1 MRTIFA
7 AAASFLIIACG
18 PPKSGN
24 GNGDDGDD
32 DGSGAVDADTTLDGD
47 FTPVDGMTC
56 GAQQANIGVMNL
68 GDPPDL
74 LVVLDRSGSMTAI
87 PFQIPPVFVS
97 KWDSMK
103 TALKTTVMAKQAQI
117 KFGLM
122 EFPSDDNCAATATPN
137 VGVAL
142 NTYPGF
148 NSYFTSRSP
157 NGNTPAHLALG
168 GALAYYNTIPVNPA
182 GRYVLFATDG
192 LPNCL
197 NGDPNTASGAAT
209 VAAVTALKTAGIKTY
224 VLGFGEFGGGDI
236 LNDAAIAGGVP
247 QAGATKYYQV
257 NNQAQLDAALQA
269 ISGGIIVPSCSF
281 ALQSIPPDPNNV
293 TVTLNG
299 TPVPRS
305 PSHMNGWDYSPN
317 AMTITFFGSY
327 CTQIS
332 MGAMTNVSF
341 VYGCPG
347 PVIN

>member
-1 MRTIFA
+1 MRTLL
-7 AAASFLIIACG
+7 ASVAGLSLIACG
-18 PPKSGN
+18 PPPKGS
-24 GNGDDGDD
+24 GDD
-32 DGSGAVDADTTLDGD
+32 DGNDGGGVADADTTIDGD
-47 FTPVDGMTC
+47 FTPVDAMTC

-87 PFQIPPVFVS
+87 PFTIPPVFTS
-97 KWDSMK
+97 KWDTMK
-103 TALKTTVMAKQAQI
+103 TALKTTVMAKQSQI
-117 KFGLM
+117 KFGLL
-122 EFPSDDNCAATATPN
+122 EFPSDNDCAATATPD
-137 VGVAL
+137 VGIAL
-142 NTYPGF
+142 NSYAGF
-148 NSYFTSRSP
+148 NQYFNTNSP
-157 NGNTPAHLALG
+157 NGNTPAHLALA
-168 GALAYYNTIPVNPA
+168 GALTYYNTIPTNPA

-197 NGDPNTASGAAT
+197 NGDANAGSGPAT
-209 VAAVTALKTAGIKTY
+209 VAAVTALRNANIKTF

-257 NNQAQLDAALQA
+257 NNQAQLDAALNA
-269 ISGGIIVPSCSF
+269 IAGGIIVPSCSF
-281 ALQSIPPDPNNV
+281 SLQSVPPDPNNV
-293 TVTLNG
+293 TVTING

-305 PSHMNGWDYSPN
+305 PSHANGWDYHPN

-327 CTQIS
+327 CDQIM
-332 MGAMTNVSF
+332 MGASSNVSF

>member
-7 AAASFLIIACG
+7 SLAAFLIACG
-18 PPKSGN
+18 PPPKGN
-24 GNGDDGDD
+24 GVGDDGDD
-32 DGSGAVDADTTLDGD
+32 DGSGMVDADTTVDGD

-74 LVVLDRSGSMTAI
+74 LVVLDRSGSMLSPPPT
-87 PFQIPPVFVS
+87 FPPVFTP

-103 TALKTTVMAKQAQI
+103 TALKTTVMAKQSQI
-117 KFGLM
+117 KFGLL
-122 EFPSDDNCAATATPN
+122 EFPSDDNCAATASPN
-137 VGVAL
+137 VGIAL
-142 NTYPGF
+142 NAYPGF
-148 NSYFTSRSP
+148 NTYFASRSA

-197 NGDPNTASGAAT
+197 NNDPEASSATET
-209 VAAVTALKTAGIKTY
+209 VAAVTALKNAGIKTY
-224 VLGFGEFGGGDI
+224 VLGFGNFGGGDI

-247 QAGATKYYQV
+247 KPGATKYYNV
-257 NNQAQLDAALQA
+257 NNQSELDMALQA
-269 ISGGIIVPSCSF
+269 IAGGIIVPSCSF

-305 PSHMNGWDYSPN
+305 PSHQNGWDYSPN

-347 PVIN
+347 PVIQ

>member
-1 MRTIFA
+1 MPLRRSDHVNRREDS
-7 AAASFLIIACG
+7 ASARDRSPFTALRHAIKCEQREG
-18 PPKSGN
+18 PPQSGN

-32 DGSGAVDADTTLDGD
+32 GGSGAIDADPTVDGD
-47 FTPVDGMTC
+47 F
-56 GAQQANIGVMNL
+56 
-68 GDPPDL
+68 
-74 LVVLDRSGSMTAI
+74 
-87 PFQIPPVFVS
+87 
-97 KWDSMK
+97 
-103 TALKTTVMAKQAQI
+103 
-117 KFGLM
+117 
-122 EFPSDDNCAATATPN
+122 
-137 VGVAL
+137 
-142 NTYPGF
+142 
-148 NSYFTSRSP
+148 
-157 NGNTPAHLALG
+157 G

-197 NGDPNTASGAAT
+197 NGDPNTESGAAT
-209 VAAVTALKTAGIKTY
+209 VAAVTALKNAGIKTY

-305 PSHMNGWDYSPN
+305 PSHANGWDYSPN